1 MVVRVLRRAEA
12 ARRVARALVATDD
25 QRVVDA
31 VARHGGEAVMTDPGH
46 QSGTD
51 RVAEVARN
59 LDCEIVVNLQGD
71 EPLIEPEVID
81 AAIAPFDEDAGLAM
95 STTREPIESVDD
107 VLNPNVVK
115 VVTDERGFA
124 LYFTRSPVPY
134 PRVRLGSQ
142 VVLAVE
148 GIRAA
153 FAADPSLLGSYAKH
167 TGLYV
172 YRREVL
178 LQLTA
183 LPPSKLE
190 QMESLEQLRALE
202 NGYQIKVVPV
212 RSRSIA
218 VDTPQDLQRVRALF
232 GEEPVEEPASSPGA

>member
-1 MVVRVLRRAEA
+1 MVVRVLRRAET

-31 VARHGGEAVMTDPGH
+31 VVRYGGEAVMTDPGH
-46 QSGTD
+46 RSGTD
-51 RVAEVARN
+51 RVAEMARN
-59 LDCEIVVNLQGD
+59 LDCEIVVNLQAD
-71 EPLIEPEVID
+71 EPLIEPDVID

-95 STTREPIESVDD
+95 STTREPIDSVDD

-134 PRVRLGSQ
+134 PRTRMESQ
-142 VVLAVE
+142 CEFSAEQIREAIAAEPVLLE
-148 GIRAA
+148 
-153 FAADPSLLGSYAKH
+153 SYAKH

-172 YRREVL
+172 YRRDVL
-178 LQLTA
+178 LRLTE
-183 LPPSKLE
+183 LPPSRLE
-190 QMESLEQLRALE
+190 VMESLEQLRALE
-202 NGYQIKVVPV
+202 HGYRIKVVPV

-218 VDTPQDLQRVRALF
+218 VDTAEDLERVRAIF
-232 GEEPVEEPASSPGA
+232 AEKATQEQAAV